1 MRKLR
6 MNLHENFFI
15 KENYSA
21 SFQSVIPNFF
31 LAPWTGFT
39 EERFFPQ
46 TEDGGWGEVS
56 GWFKHITLIKHF
68 ISAIIESGPLQTIRY

>member
-56 GWFKHITLIKHF
+56 G
-68 ISAIIESGPLQTIRY
+68 